1 MMSKTE
7 LVLAPDVGRLIH
19 SVRNQ
24 RIILDA
30 DLAGL
35 YGVPTKRLNE
45 QYRRNLDRFPADFA
59 FQLTLEEWAA
69 LRSQIA
75 ALTSDPNVKS
85 QFATS
90 SMSHR
95 ERRKLPVAFT
105 ERGTLMAANIL
116 NSTRAVAMS
125 ILCQANSVSVFQH
138 FSFQR
143 FLHAA
148 LLRRLA
154 EIAAGS

>member
-7 LVLAPDVGRLIH
+7 LMFAPDVVRLIH

-75 ALTSDPNVKS
+75 ALTSDPNLKS
-85 QFATS
+85 QIATS
-90 SMSHR
+90 SLSHGGAASCLSR
-95 ERRKLPVAFT
+95 LPNT
-105 ERGTLMAANIL
+105 GRSRPPTY
-116 NSTRAVAMS
+116 STAPAPS
-125 ILCQANSVSVFQH
+125 P
-138 FSFQR
+138 
-143 FLHAA
+143 
-148 LLRRLA
+148 
-154 EIAAGS
+154 